1 MERFDILRLGPC
13 TIDSPLLAYRDRN
26 GDTLQFV
33 DDGRHVLVHD
43 RLDDVQALLAAGA
56 PLPSLELAGPRRRIF
71 FEPAK
76 TTIGIVT
83 TGGLCPGLNN
93 VIRAIVMAAE
103 HHYRVPRILGFRYGF
118 RGLAEPDLVVTLRAR
133 DVAEIHRAGGSILSS
148 SRGPQDIG
156 RMVDRLC
163 ELDVSI
169 LFVIGGDGSMHGAL
183 EISAELRRRG
193 RPVSVVGIPKTIDND
208 LLFMDQSFGFQ
219 TAFGKALEAIDGAH
233 REAQG
238 APHGIGLVKVM
249 GRHSGFIACA
259 ATLASGNVN
268 FTLIPEVPFVLDG
281 PNGFL
286 EALHRRLVARQHAVI
301 VVAEGAAQ
309 DLCAAG
315 GERDASGNVK
325 LADVGRFLRTRIEE
339 HFAARDFEAT
349 VKYIDPSYI
358 IRSVPADPGDA
369 LFCAQL
375 GLAAVHA
382 GMAGRTEL
390 VLGSWHRSPVHV
402 PIREAISARNQVDPT
417 GPLWLGVLA
426 ATGQPLAFQDLPE
439 PSEPG

>member
-133 DVAEIHRAGGSILSS
+133 DVAEIHRAGGSVLSS
-148 SRGPQDIG
+148 SRGPQDVG

-309 DLCAAG
+309 DLCGAG

-339 HFAARDFEAT
+339 YFAARDFEAT